1 MFPSSNSKDNC
12 FSGKRC
18 IGATPAGNDNSK
30 KREVVNFI
38 DKIIKQWYNKL

>member
-1 MFPSSNSKDNC
+1 MY
-12 FSGKRC
+12 
-18 IGATPAGNDNSK
+18 GATPAGNDNSK